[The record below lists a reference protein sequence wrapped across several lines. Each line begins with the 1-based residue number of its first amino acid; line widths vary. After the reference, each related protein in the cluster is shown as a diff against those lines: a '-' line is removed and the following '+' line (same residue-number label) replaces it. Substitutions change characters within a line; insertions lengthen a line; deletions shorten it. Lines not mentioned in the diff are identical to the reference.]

1 MAGTTQIR
9 KTRCSFG
16 HFYDAVRYPQCPHC
30 RTMQYTPVMSDE
42 EKREV
47 ARLASIYVHGE
58 KQETIHPVVPER
70 SISQRRK
77 ENYYVTGWLV
87 CIEGPE
93 TGRCYP
99 LYHGENGVGT
109 DEKNAVC
116 LDRDPSVTSP
126 VHCVIQYTQETAVFY
141 LIPEKDRPVYV
152 NNVLLDSPVSI
163 RTGDLVGVGKSLM
176 EFVAFCVG
184 EHKWNRQR

>member
-99 LYHGENGVGT
+99 LYHGE
-109 DEKNAVC
+109 K
-116 LDRDPSVTSP
+116 
-126 VHCVIQYTQETAVFY
+126 
-141 LIPEKDRPVYV
+141 
-152 NNVLLDSPVSI
+152 
-163 RTGDLVGVGKSLM
+163 DLVGVGKSLM

>member
-1 MAGTTQIR
+1 MAETTEIR
-9 KTRCSFG
+9 KVRCSFG
-16 HFYDAVRYPQCPHC
+16 HFYDAARYPQCPHC

-47 ARLASIYVHGE
+47 ARLASVYVHGE
-58 KQETIHPVVPER
+58 KKETIRPAAPER

-77 ENYYVTGWLV
+77 ENYYVTWWLV
-87 CIEGPE
+87 CIDGPE
-93 TGRCYP
+93 TGRCYS

-116 LDRDPSVTSP
+116 IDQDPLVTSP

-152 NNVLLDSPVSI
+152 NNVLLDAPVSI